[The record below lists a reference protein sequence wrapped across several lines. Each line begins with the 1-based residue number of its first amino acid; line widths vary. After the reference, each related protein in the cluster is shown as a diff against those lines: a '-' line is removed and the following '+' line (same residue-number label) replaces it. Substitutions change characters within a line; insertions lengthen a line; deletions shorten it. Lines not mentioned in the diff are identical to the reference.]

1 MMDCW
6 HCGTKLIWGG
16 DHDYEEGEGVG
27 DGSGIVSNFS
37 CPSCPVIVYVY
48 LPLEDHFEEES
59 TETAEGFVCDVC
71 GEEKRGEGFIRTPR
85 MTITCGECYD
95 KGSSPC

>member
-1 MMDCW
+1 MMNCW
-6 HCGTKLIWGG
+6 HCGSELIWGG
-16 DHDYEEGEGVG
+16 DHDYEDGEGI
-27 DGSGIVSNFS
+27 DEGSGIVSNFS
-37 CPSCPVIVYVY
+37 CPSCPAIVYVY
-48 LPLEDHFEEES
+48 LPLEEEES
-59 TETAEGFVCDVC
+59 TETAEGFICDSC